1 MNPIWYGSIR
11 AVTNKKEY
19 LKIRITTKI
28 IIIDNLIILIYIFK
42 IYSNINI
49 LMFFILIN
57 IYLHRHFL
65 IYYQLVSLTIASLVL
80 QIYYSA
86 MQN

>member
-1 MNPIWYGSIR
+1 
-11 AVTNKKEY
+11 
-19 LKIRITTKI
+19 
-28 IIIDNLIILIYIFK
+28 
-42 IYSNINI
+42 
-49 LMFFILIN
+49 MFFILIN

-65 IYYQLVSLTIASLVL
+65 IYYQLAPSTIASLVL

>member
-1 MNPIWYGSIR
+1 MN
-11 AVTNKKEY
+11 T
-19 LKIRITTKI
+19 
-28 IIIDNLIILIYIFK
+28 
-42 IYSNINI
+42 

-57 IYLHRHFL
+57 IHIYRHL
-65 IYYQLVSLTIASLVL
+65 SIYYQLVSLTIASLVL

>member
-1 MNPIWYGSIR
+1 M
-11 AVTNKKEY
+11 T
-19 LKIRITTKI
+19 
-28 IIIDNLIILIYIFK
+28 
-42 IYSNINI
+42 I

-57 IYLHRHFL
+57 IHLHRHFS

>member
-1 MNPIWYGSIR
+1 
-11 AVTNKKEY
+11 
-19 LKIRITTKI
+19 
-28 IIIDNLIILIYIFK
+28 
-42 IYSNINI
+42 
-49 LMFFILIN
+49 MFFILIN
-57 IYLHRHFL
+57 IYLHRQFL

>member
-1 MNPIWYGSIR
+1 
-11 AVTNKKEY
+11 
-19 LKIRITTKI
+19 
-28 IIIDNLIILIYIFK
+28 
-42 IYSNINI
+42 
-49 LMFFILIN
+49 MFFYSHKHL
-57 IYLHRHFL
+57 LHRHFL